1 MQEEC
6 FDVLSF
12 LCKITNLMEEF
23 HGATKWSDVIET
35 KIATVEKR
43 GKFDEK
49 THRAAKTAEEIA
61 KDRN

>member
-1 MQEEC
+1 
-6 FDVLSF
+6 
-12 LCKITNLMEEF
+12 MEEF